1 MSIDFAAEISTT
13 LQLPVPGV
21 TQTLALLDDEATIPF
36 IARYR
41 KEATGNLDEVQ
52 IGAVRDRYEYLK
64 KLADRR
70 ETVLKTIADLGQLT
84 DELREKIMRTRD
96 AAELEDLYL
105 PYKPKRKTRAS
116 QAIESG
122 LEPLADLIWAQNALD
137 ASPEEIAARFVNP
150 EKNVAD
156 AAAAWQGARDIVAE
170 RINLDPEIRNQLRAM
185 FQRAGVVVSS
195 VKKDKE
201 KAGAKFRDYFDFS
214 EAVKDI
220 PSHRMLAIRRGEA
233 EGFLSYRVVV
243 EREKAVEIIQRRVV
257 TNENAPLLDQL
268 TLAIGD
274 AYDRLLLPSIEGHI
288 RNELRQ
294 RADKDAILVFARNLR
309 RLLMA
314 PPLGGKWVLGVDPG
328 LRTGCKLVALDGRGE
343 LLAST
348 TIYPEKGEQS
358 RAEAADTIERY
369 CQRYQIQSIAIG
381 NGTGGREIETF
392 IRQMGRDRL
401 NDAQIVLVSEA
412 GASVYSASDTARQE
426 LPDLDVTLRGAVSIG
441 RRLQDPLAELVK
453 IEPKAIG
460 VGQYQHDVDQDQLKG
475 ALDETVESC
484 VNAVGVD
491 LNLASP
497 QLLSYISGLNPS
509 RAQAIVRHRSK
520 NGVFRNRQE
529 LLQVANIGPKT
540 YTLAA
545 GFLRIRGGENPL
557 DASAVHPERYE
568 LVESIAKDLG
578 ASPLELLS
586 NDELRGKI
594 DIQKYVTPDVGLP
607 TLQDILAELAKPGRD
622 PREKL
627 KPVQFDPEVTEITHL
642 KEGAVMEGV
651 VTNVTDFGAFVDVG
665 VHQDGLVHVSELTW
679 DFANEASKVVA
690 VGQHVK
696 VKVIGV
702 DLERKR
708 ISLSIKQTTEA
719 PPRPKQPPR
728 TPARREER
736 PRSERPPRQE
746 PRRQGAERERDG
758 QRPPAGRPD
767 RAQARGF
774 KTAKPRHDSP
784 FSVLFMENGVLKMHE
799 DSKKGKQ
806 VKEND
811 KNKKK

>member
-1 MSIDFAAEISTT
+1 VSIDFAAEISST
-13 LQLPVPGV
+13 LQLPVAGV

-52 IGAVRDRYEYLK
+52 IAAVRDRYEYLR

-70 ETVLKTIADLGQLT
+70 ETVLKTIAELGRLT
-84 DELREKIMRTRD
+84 DELRDKIMQTRD

-105 PYKPKRKTRAS
+105 PFKPKRKTRAS
-116 QAIESG
+116 QAIDSG
-122 LEPLADLIWAQNALD
+122 LEPLADLIWAQGDLEATPD
-137 ASPEEIAARFVNP
+137 EIAARFVNP
-150 EKNVAD
+150 EKNVPD
-156 AAAAWQGARDIVAE
+156 AAAAWLGARDIVAE
-170 RINLDPEIRNQLRAM
+170 RINLDPEIRNRLRDL
-185 FQRAGVVVSS
+185 FQRTGVIVSN
-195 VKKDKE
+195 VKKGKE
-201 KAGAKFRDYFDFS
+201 KPGAKFRDYFDFS
-214 EAVKDI
+214 ESVKTI

-233 EGFLSYRVVV
+233 EGFLGYRVAVD
-243 EREKAVEIIQRRVV
+243 REKAMEIIRHQTV
-257 TNENAPLLDQL
+257 TNDQAPLTEHL
-268 TLAIGD
+268 LAAGAD
-274 AYDRLLLPSIEGHI
+274 AYDRLLLPSIEGYI

-294 RADKDAILVFARNLR
+294 QADKDAIQVFAKNLR

-348 TIYPEKGEQS
+348 TIYPEKGETS
-358 RAEAADTIERY
+358 RNEAVETIERY
-369 CQRYQIQSIAIG
+369 CQRYRIQAIAIG

-401 NDAQIVLVSEA
+401 NDAQVVLVSEA

-497 QLLSYISGLNPS
+497 QLLSYVSGLNPS
-509 RAQAIVRHRSK
+509 RAQAIVRHRAK
-520 NGVFRNRQE
+520 HGTFRNRQE

-540 YTLAA
+540 FTLAA
-545 GFLRIRGGENPL
+545 GFLRIRGGDNPL
-557 DASAVHPERYE
+557 DASAVHPERYD
-568 LVESIAKDLG
+568 LVENIARDLG
-578 ASPLELLS
+578 ASSLELLS
-586 NDELRGKI
+586 DDELRTKI
-594 DIQKYVTPDVGLP
+594 HVEKYISDDVGLP
-607 TLQDILAELAKPGRD
+607 TLRDIMEELAKPGRD

-627 KPVQFDPEVTEITHL
+627 KPVQFNPEITDIGHL
-642 KEGAVMEGV
+642 KEGIILEGV
-651 VTNVTDFGAFVDVG
+651 VTNVTDFGAFVDIG

-679 DFANEASKVVA
+679 DFTNDAGKVVA
-690 VGQHVK
+690 VGQQVK

-728 TPARREER
+728 REEHQ
-736 PRSERPPRQE
+736 RSERPPHRE
-746 PRRQGAERERDG
+746 PRQHPAGGDG
-758 QRPPAGRPD
+758 KRPPMRKPD
-767 RAQARGF
+767 RVQERGF

-784 FSVLFMENGVLKMHE
+784 FSVLFMENGVLKMR
-799 DSKKGKQ
+799 DDPKKGKNQ
-806 VKEND
+806 QDKE
-811 KNKKK
+811 KNKNK